1 MTKGLRTAFTII
13 MVMMIFALTMLAIF
27 MVGAMVVSEQQVNH
41 LLAKG
46 GSVTAAVQLEGLE
59 MKLADHVT
67 SDIHY
72 SKKDVMT
79 FLFTATIYIAILLF
93 IIVQVRNIL
102 SNLSKGIVFSLAN
115 SKKMERI
122 AYCVI
127 VLSLTVNAFRT
138 YTVYLI
144 MQQFQLESR
153 FVETG
158 LIKGD

>member
-1 MTKGLRTAFTII
+1 MGQTIQSKEFRWMTKGLRTAFTII

-72 SKKDVMT
+72 SKKM
-79 FLFTATIYIAILLF
+79 
-93 IIVQVRNIL
+93 
-102 SNLSKGIVFSLAN
+102 S
-115 SKKMERI
+115 
-122 AYCVI
+122 
-127 VLSLTVNAFRT
+127 
-138 YTVYLI
+138 
-144 MQQFQLESR
+144 
-153 FVETG
+153 
-158 LIKGD
+158 